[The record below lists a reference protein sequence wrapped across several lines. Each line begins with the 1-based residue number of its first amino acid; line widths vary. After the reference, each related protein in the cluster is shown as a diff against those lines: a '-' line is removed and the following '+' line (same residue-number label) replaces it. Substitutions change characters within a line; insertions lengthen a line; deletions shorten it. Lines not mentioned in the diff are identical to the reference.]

1 MKNFFYKGID
11 LNGKEI
17 SGYLLA
23 EDKSN
28 AENILNN
35 KGIIIEK
42 IIHYRFLFNF
52 IKPKNNFEVFIKS
65 LSDLLSSG
73 LPLTDSL
80 EFISNGKAGK
90 SIQNEG
96 LNIF

>member
-1 MKNFFYKGID
+1 MFQNLKQKECHLTLSKNEKFFYKGID

-23 EDKSN
+23 EDKSI

-42 IIHYRFLFNF
+42 IVNHRFFL
-52 IKPKNNFEVFIKS
+52 II
-65 LSDLLSSG
+65 
-73 LPLTDSL
+73 
-80 EFISNGKAGK
+80 
-90 SIQNEG
+90 
-96 LNIF
+96 

>member
-23 EDKSN
+23 EDKSI

-35 KGIIIEK
+35 KGILLK
-42 IIHYRFLFNF
+42 Q
-52 IKPKNNFEVFIKS
+52 S
-65 LSDLLSSG
+65 LSIDFFL
-73 LPLTDSL
+73 
-80 EFISNGKAGK
+80 I
-90 SIQNEG
+90 I
-96 LNIF
+96 